1 MSKRVRATMTLVA
14 TVLAMVM
21 AVPTAHAD
29 TGSDEARFLSL
40 TNSLRSRKG
49 LAPLAVDGT
58 LVSVARSWS
67 GKMAAAGTIS
77 HNPSLSS
84 QVPSGWKKAGENVG
98 KGGNVDALQ
107 QAFENSPAHYQNL
120 VDPAFNYVGVG
131 VVYGA
136 GGMIYVTVDF
146 MQRGSASAPRP
157 APRAP
162 SRTRPLP
169 APRRP
174 RCPRLPR
181 SPRAPPPP
189 RPSRRSTCSSC
200 SIGCGRSTA
209 SPDPARAGYVALLV

>member
-1 MSKRVRATMTLVA
+1 MTLVA
-14 TVLAMVM
+14 TLLAMVM
-21 AVPTAHAD
+21 AVPTARAD
-29 TGSDEARFLSL
+29 TGSDEGRFLSL

-49 LAPLAVDGT
+49 VAPLAVDGT

-98 KGGNVDALQ
+98 KGGSVDALQ
-107 QAFENSPAHYQNL
+107 QAFQNSPDHYRNL

-146 MQRGSASAPRP
+146 MQRGTASAPRP
-157 APRAP
+157 APRP
-162 SRTRPLP
+162 SSRRAPLP
-169 APRRP
+169 RAAPAALAAP
-174 RCPRLPR
+174 APAPVAA
-181 SPRAPPPP
+181 PAPPPP
-189 RPSRRSTCSSC
+189 PPPEPSAHLLFLLDRL
-200 SIGCGRSTA
+200 
-209 SPDPARAGYVALLV
+209 RALDRKP

>member
-1 MSKRVRATMTLVA
+1 MTLVA
-14 TVLAMVM
+14 TLLAMVM

-40 TNSLRSRKG
+40 TNSLRSNKG

-84 QVPSGWKKAGENVG
+84 QLPSGWKKAGENVG

-107 QAFENSPAHYQNL
+107 KAFENSPAHYQNL
-120 VDPAFNYVGVG
+120 VDPAFNYVGIG
-131 VVYGA
+131 VVYG
-136 GGMIYVTVDF
+136 GNMIYVTVDF

-157 APRAP
+157 APTPRPSSRRAP
-162 SRTRPLP
+162 LPRAAPAPLP
-169 APRRP
+169 APAP
-174 RCPRLPR
+174 VA
-181 SPRAPPPP
+181 APPPP
-189 RPSRRSTCSSC
+189 PPPPEPSPHLLFLLERL
-200 SIGCGRSTA
+200 
-209 SPDPARAGYVALLV
+209 RALDRKP